1 MKRALA
7 ILILGF
13 VVSAIQPRACT
24 GKDLRFQAMRTL
36 VDGSKSL
43 TGDPGPSILAA
54 RTLRDRPKDP
64 IYGGDYTIGTAFI
77 YPPLAARPY
86 RPLADRSLDD
96 ARVALSIVSR
106 ITFVAVIL
114 LLARML
120 GKQAHFALLALAF
133 FPLVHAV
140 QLNQLTLQVTLL
152 VAGALYAAT
161 RNRQAIAGVLL
172 AVACALKP
180 HLVLVA
186 PLLWWHAR
194 RTVAWVAITGAVL
207 AALSVA
213 YAGVPHHVTYV
224 TTVLPKL
231 SRGYAYFANQ
241 SANGLFQRLLG
252 DEDIAFFRRPQPSAV
267 VAVLTTLVAVFAYGA
282 TLWFVRRIPRS
293 PQAFPWVLALAWL
306 VSTAISPIAW
316 QHHYAPALAVFA
328 MLLVAMRSGEVSEE
342 LAMPAAVAF
351 VLMGAWFEV
360 RFLAGTVSSLAVSH
374 VFFGAIVL
382 GWVVVRAIEDQR
394 LLWTKNLP
402 IRVSNQ

>member
-1 MKRALA
+1 VKRALA
-7 ILILGF
+7 LLLLGF
-13 VVSAIQPRACT
+13 AISAIQPTACT

-43 TGDPGPSILAA
+43 TGDPGPSIQAA
-54 RTLRDRPKDP
+54 RTLKDRPKDS

-86 RPLADRSLDD
+86 RPLADRSLDE
-96 ARVALSIVSR
+96 ARVALSVVSR
-106 ITFVAVIL
+106 ITFVAIVL

-120 GKQAHFALLALAF
+120 GKSAYFALLALAF

-152 VAGALYAAT
+152 VASALFAT
-161 RNRQAIAGVLL
+161 MRERQTIAGVLL
-172 AVACALKP
+172 AIACAFKP

-194 RTVAWVAITGAVL
+194 KSVVAVAISGALL
-207 AALSVA
+207 AAASIA
-213 YAGVPHHVTYV
+213 YAGFANHVAYV

-252 DEDIAFFRRPQPSAV
+252 DEDIAFFRRPQPSAM
-267 VAVLTTLVAVFAYGA
+267 VAVLTTLVALIAYGA
-282 TLWFVRRIPRS
+282 TVWYVRRLPRS
-293 PQAFPWVLALAWL
+293 PDALPWVFALAWL
-306 VSTAISPIAW
+306 VTTAISPIAW

-328 MLLVAMRSGEVSEE
+328 TLIVSMRAGTIPST
-342 LAMPAAVAF
+342 LAVPTAIAF

-382 GWVVVRAIEDQR
+382 GWVLVRAIEGQR
-394 LLWTKNLP
+394 LLWTKNLSM
-402 IRVSNQ
+402 RVSSQ